1 MIDSLPSGIYQA
13 TALVVVLCCG
23 LLGLAAWG
31 KKSVPEAPPASQ
43 WKKNAHCAG
52 SPRIIISG
60 HS

>member
-1 MIDSLPSGIYQA
+1 MKR
-13 TALVVVLCCG
+13 ALVVVLCCG

-52 SPRIIISG
+52 SLTIIISAR
-60 HS
+60 S